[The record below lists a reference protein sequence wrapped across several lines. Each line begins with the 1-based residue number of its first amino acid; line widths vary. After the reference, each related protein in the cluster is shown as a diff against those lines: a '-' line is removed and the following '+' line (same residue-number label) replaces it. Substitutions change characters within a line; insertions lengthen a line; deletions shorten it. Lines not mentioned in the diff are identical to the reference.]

1 MGDSA
6 ARRDLRVSH
15 AEREHVARLL
25 TAHFEA
31 GRLTPDEYETRS
43 AAAAVAVT
51 RADLNGLLIDLPGVD
66 AVRAR
71 EVLEWTSGRGDLKRS
86 GDWLVPPR
94 IVLRSRFGDA
104 GLDFRHARFMEP
116 SVTVAVD
123 MWVGDVDLRLPP
135 GGSVDLDGV
144 RTHVG
149 HVKDRTG
156 ASGRRG
162 DPHIVVTGRM
172 YVGDIRIR

>member
-1 MGDSA
+1 MGDGV

-71 EVLEWTSGRGDLKRS
+71 EVLEWTSGR
-86 GDWLVPPR
+86 
-94 IVLRSRFGDA
+94 A
-104 GLDFRHARFMEP
+104 
-116 SVTVAVD
+116 T
-123 MWVGDVDLRLPP
+123 
-135 GGSVDLDGV
+135 
-144 RTHVG
+144 
-149 HVKDRTG
+149 
-156 ASGRRG
+156 
-162 DPHIVVTGRM
+162 
-172 YVGDIRIR
+172 